1 MSNVKDKIIK
11 DVKIKNIW
19 FDYIYDRDKLST
31 WLFRDESF
39 MIDEMYLMYG
49 KTRTLCM
56 IALLKSHNE
65 W

>member
-1 MSNVKDKIIK
+1 MSNVKDKIVN
-11 DVKIKNIW
+11 DVAREGVW
-19 FDYIYDRDKLST
+19 FDEKISRNKMST
-31 WLFRDESF
+31 WLFNREYL